1 MAQPNSYIIFDIQL
15 QNSFTGKSLTDAGV
29 FNVLNLNGTTAATAA
44 VLATIYDP
52 DNNFAAVTQPKAIV
66 EGKLRFAIVQS
77 GGGQPNPPT
86 VDITGITT
94 KGQTFYRQGC
104 TPGDVPNFFLDG
116 NERDHTAYVPY
127 SFAQAG
133 ANVEF
138 DTGWQLPAGTLVFP
152 TPAVDVVVADSASH
166 TVSFGVLASP
176 TVFVNGASAAS
187 VAMVKGS
194 LLYGSVTMG
203 SALQTDAGTG
213 STLPIPESD
222 VLTAAID
229 VSYKLAASTASGSG
243 FLIFD
248 FRRPPN

>member
-15 QNSFTGKSLTDAGV
+15 QSSFTGKSITDAGV

-66 EGKLRFAIVQS
+66 EGKMRFAVLQS
-77 GGGQPNPPT
+77 GGGQPAPPS

-94 KGQTFYRQGC
+94 KGLCFYRPGC

-116 NERDHTAYVPY
+116 NERDQTAMIPY

-138 DTGWQLPAGTLVFP
+138 DTGWQLPANAYVEAD
-152 TPAVDVVVADSASH
+152 PAVDVVVVDSASE
-166 TVSFGVLASP
+166 TIAFGVLGTSTGFATGISTATAGTIKASL
-176 TVFVNGASAAS
+176 T
-187 VAMVKGS
+187 
-194 LLYGSVTMG
+194 YGSVTMG
-203 SALQTDAGTG
+203 SLLKTVAGTG
-213 STLPIPESD
+213 STLPIPEGYVVS
-222 VLTAAID
+222 AAID

-243 FLIFD
+243 FLMFD
-248 FRRPPN
+248 FRRPVN